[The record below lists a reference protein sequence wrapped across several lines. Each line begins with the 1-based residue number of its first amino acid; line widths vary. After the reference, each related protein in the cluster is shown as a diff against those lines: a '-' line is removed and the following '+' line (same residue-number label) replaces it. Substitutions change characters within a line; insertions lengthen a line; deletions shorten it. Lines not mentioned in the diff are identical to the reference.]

1 MKRAILTGLVTLAL
15 SGCASSPDYRPAGH
29 GASGYREQMLEANRY
44 RIEYRTDTTEIG
56 KAQDYALLRA
66 AELTLENGYP
76 TFVIVS
82 RSTDVAREERSAPEF
97 GLEESVSYSR
107 SCGLLSCRT
116 TATPTYETFI
126 TDAPIARHTAT
137 AWLEIVMSSAPSDG
151 SPNSYMAASVSR
163 SIPRR

>member
-1 MKRAILTGLVTLAL
+1 MKRAILTGIVALAL
-15 SGCASSPDYRPAGH
+15 SGCASSPDYRPAAH

-44 RIEYRTDTTEIG
+44 RIEYRTDTTDIG

-66 AELTLENGYP
+66 AELTVEKGYP

-82 RSTDVAREERSAPEF
+82 RSTDVGREERSAPEF
-97 GLEESVSYSR
+97 ELEENVAYSR

-116 TATPTYETFI
+116 TATPTYETLI
-126 TDAPIARHTAT
+126 TDVPIARHAAT
-137 AWLEIVMSSAPSDG
+137 ARLEIVMSSGPSVG
-151 SPNSYMAASVSR
+151 SPNTYIAASVLR